1 MSFSFRLGL
10 KMGKKLVEH
19 GILIV
24 LLNDSLKL
32 GDDKHFLVTGEA
44 LIGDSG
50 LFERKFRECDFQLFF
65 LIFHRLSFFHYLFM
79 NFQFSVF
86 LLKNLEQSNLILKF
100 VI

>member
-1 MSFSFRLGL
+1 MSFSLRLGL
-10 KMGKKLVEH
+10 KMGKKFVEH

-50 LFERKFRECDFQLFF
+50 LFE
-65 LIFHRLSFFHYLFM
+65 
-79 NFQFSVF
+79 
-86 LLKNLEQSNLILKF
+86 
-100 VI
+100 